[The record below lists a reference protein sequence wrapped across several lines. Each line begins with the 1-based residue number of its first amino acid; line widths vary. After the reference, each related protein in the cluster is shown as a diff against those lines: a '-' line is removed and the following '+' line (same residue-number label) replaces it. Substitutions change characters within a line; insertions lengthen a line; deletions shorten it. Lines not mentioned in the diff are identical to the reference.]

1 MKKHLLRIL
10 ILLLL
15 LTLFGCGKS
24 GNSPETTEITDI
36 SQCIVSDESGRH
48 LILPISKEKVV
59 VRPEDAPYLEEI
71 DLEMLKA
78 AEKKIYAEMEKYER
92 TPICHLMLDHE
103 KNLCLSAEE
112 IISLPPEEIK
122 ENEACGD
129 HKHIYFQEK
138 ITK

>member
-1 MKKHLLRIL
+1 MKKALCFMLV
-10 ILLLL
+10 LLLCL
-15 LTLFGCGKS
+15 SAGCNQPTAAPG
-24 GNSPETTEITDI
+24 EEITDI
-36 SQCIVSDESGRH
+36 SQCIVSDESGRY

-92 TPICHLMLDHE
+92 TPICLLTLDHE
-103 KNLCLSAEE
+103 KKLCLSAEE